1 MALKAQKELELVL
14 RLLQRKGLHAV
25 DRQSWPPPLPD
36 VGATLSDG
44 RRIAFEVT
52 EVHADEHLFGGGK
65 GCLRAREVRQAQQGE
80 DVDISVPNAPIAA
93 IKYRIQAKCV
103 KRYAAKPGYE
113 LSLLLAANIPQFG
126 GVAATTLFPAFIQE
140 AALTAATHDLLESS
154 AFERVYL
161 HLIQPGVLYEW
172 SKQEAWVEMAKVSDE
187 GTRPPF
193 WAEPLLGGVC
203 WQGGAS

>member
-1 MALKAQKELELVL
+1 M
-14 RLLQRKGLHAV
+14 
-25 DRQSWPPPLPD
+25 
-36 VGATLSDG
+36 
-44 RRIAFEVT
+44 T

-80 DVDISVPNAPIAA
+80 DAPISVPNAPIAA

-172 SKQEAWVEMAKVSDE
+172 SKQDAWVEMAKTADE
-187 GTRPPF
+187 GARPPF
-193 WAEPLLGGVC
+193 GWSRYSAAFVGRAAWFSARAGGC
-203 WQGGAS
+203 GGSGLPRSSAGPAPDTVGAGHRHGDKF